1 MLLQGGSPISTA
13 SWLRNGSH
21 SNDYSSQTLASFGL
35 RPSGSLTGQ
44 LPGASQVLPP
54 ASLLPRSTC
63 WSMHWQCVGDVT
75 QRCSERAQKPLS
87 SSPACSPMGAVLD
100 PALL

>member
-44 LPGASQVLPP
+44 LPGASQVPLSDG
-54 ASLLPRSTC
+54 SLLHFDASHEPAAPRGS
-63 WSMHWQCVGDVT
+63 
-75 QRCSERAQKPLS
+75 
-87 SSPACSPMGAVLD
+87 VLVM
-100 PALL
+100 